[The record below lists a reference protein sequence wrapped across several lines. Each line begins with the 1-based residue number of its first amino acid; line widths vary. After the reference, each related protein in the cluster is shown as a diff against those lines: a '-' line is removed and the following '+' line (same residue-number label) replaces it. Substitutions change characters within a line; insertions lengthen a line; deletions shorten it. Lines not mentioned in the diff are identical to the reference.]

1 MEKTCSMNGLYIVI
15 EGPNGNGSNS
25 VSGGW
30 Q

>member
-1 MEKTCSMNGLYIVI
+1 MEKTCSMNGLCILI
-15 EGPNGNGSNS
+15 EGPNGAGSNS